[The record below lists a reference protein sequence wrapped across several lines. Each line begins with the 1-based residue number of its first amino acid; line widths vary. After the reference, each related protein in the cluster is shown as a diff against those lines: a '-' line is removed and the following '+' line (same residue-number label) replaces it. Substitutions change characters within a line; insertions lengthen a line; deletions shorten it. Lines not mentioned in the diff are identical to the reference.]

1 MWRYCLHDPGD
12 ESNTIACLKRARAI
26 IKQTLQL
33 YSLDELSISFNGH
46 KDCTGLLCLLHA
58 AMNKL
63 SLPAQELK
71 ALYFLYKSQFPQAEE
86 FISETTRRYNLNL
99 ITGNIRTGMR
109 ILKETQP
116 RVKGTHHQEAPTI
129 LLKPKPPLKCSDGG
143 NKYKPAYMLE
153 DGNLER
159 AGRI

>member
-12 ESNTIACLKRARAI
+12 ESNTIACLKGARAI

-71 ALYFLYKSQFPQAEE
+71 ALYFLYKSQFPQAKEL
-86 FISETTRRYNLNL
+86 ISETTRRYNLNL
-99 ITGNIRTGMR
+99 ITGNIRTGLR
-109 ILKETQP
+109 TLKETQP
-116 RVKGTHHQEAPTI
+116 RVQGTHH
-129 LLKPKPPLKCSDGG
+129 
-143 NKYKPAYMLE
+143 
-153 DGNLER
+153 
-159 AGRI
+159 